1 MIYFARRI
9 SKSGRTLSVE
19 NFRLNQLQ
27 DLVLSGETRKESWR
41 RKQLNSLSNL
51 LDNHQQE
58 ILNALNK
65 DLRKPPTEAFFEI
78 IAIKQEIKLAQTNLS
93 NWMKARQINVPIS
106 LRPAKAFVQPD
117 PLGCV
122 LIIGPWNY
130 PFSLTLQPLVGA
142 LAAGNTAVLKPS
154 EHAPHVSN
162 LIKKLIE
169 KYFEPNV
176 TQVIEGD
183 GDIAAHLI
191 TQKFDHI
198 FFTGG
203 ENIGKKVMQAAA
215 NNLTPITLE
224 LGGKSPAIVIDGA
237 NLEVTAKRIIWGK
250 SLNAGQTCI
259 APDHLLVKQE
269 LFDSLISNLKKSINN
284 FYGNTPLD
292 SKHLGSIINQRQFN
306 RIKNLLKQ
314 ANNNGQIIYGGE
326 SNESEKRISPTLIKI
341 ENRNDP
347 LMQEELFGPLLP
359 ILCIKNLDEAISD
372 FKFLPKPLALYLFGG
387 AEKEQEKILSMTSS
401 GGVCFN
407 DVVLQA
413 GIPDLPFGGVGAS
426 GMGKYHGKAG
436 FDNFTH
442 YKSILKRPFWL
453 DLNFRYPPYKLELSL
468 LKKLIG

>member
-1 MIYFARRI
+1 M
-9 SKSGRTLSVE
+9 SLK
-19 NFRLNQLQ
+19 NFELNQLQ
-27 DLVLSGETRKESWR
+27 DLVLSGKTRNERWR
-41 RKQLNSLSNL
+41 RKQLGALSNL
-51 LDNHQQE
+51 LENHQEE
-58 ILNALNK
+58 ILNALNQ
-65 DLRKPPTEAFFEI
+65 DLGKPPTEAFFEI
-78 IAIKQEIKLAQTNLS
+78 VAVKQEIKLAQKHLS
-93 NWMKARQINVPIS
+93 NWMKVKQINVPFS
-106 LRPAKAFVQPD
+106 LRPAKALVQPD

-130 PFSLTLQPLVGA
+130 PFSLTLQPLTGA

-154 EHAPHVSN
+154 EHATNVSN

-169 KYFEPNV
+169 KYFPPEIV
-176 TQVIEGD
+176 QVIEGD
-183 GDIAAHLI
+183 GNIAADLM
-191 TQKFDHI
+191 TKQFDHV

-203 ENIGKKVMQAAA
+203 ESIGKKVMEAASKS
-215 NNLTPITLE
+215 LTPVTLE

-259 APDHLLVKQE
+259 APDHLLVEQK
-269 LFDSLISNLKKSINN
+269 LFDSLIFNLKNSIND

-292 SKHLGSIINQRQFN
+292 SKNLSRIINQNQFN
-306 RIKNLLKQ
+306 RLNNLLTQAKQ
-314 ANNNGQIIYGGE
+314 NNQIIYGGD
-326 SNESEKRISPTLIKI
+326 SNEKDKRISPTLIKI

-347 LMQEELFGPLLP
+347 LMKEELFGPLLP
-359 ILCIKNLDEAISD
+359 ILCIKSLDEAISE

-387 AEKEQEKILSMTSS
+387 GEKEQGKILSMTSS

-413 GIPDLPFGGVGAS
+413 GIPELPFGGVGSS

-442 YKSILKRPFWL
+442 YKSVLKRPFWL
-453 DLNFRYPPYKLELSL
+453 DLNFRYPPYKLDLSL
-468 LKKLIG
+468 LNRLIG

>member
-1 MIYFARRI
+1 M
-9 SKSGRTLSVE
+9 SLE
-19 NFRLNQLQ
+19 NFALNQLQ
-27 DLVLSGETRKESWR
+27 DLVLSGKTRHEKWR
-41 RKQLNSLSNL
+41 RKQLEALSNL

-65 DLRKPPTEAFFEI
+65 DLGKPPTEAFFEI
-78 IAIKQEIKLAQTNLS
+78 IAVKQEIKLAQKNLS
-93 NWMKARQINVPIS
+93 NWMKARQISVPVS
-106 LRPAKAFVQPD
+106 LRPSKALVQPD

-154 EHAPHVSN
+154 EHAPNIST

-169 KYFEPNV
+169 KYFPPEIA
-176 TQVIEGD
+176 QVLEGD
-183 GDIAAHLI
+183 GNIAADLM
-191 TQKFDHI
+191 TKQFDHV

-203 ENIGKKVMQAAA
+203 ENIGRKVMEAASK
-215 NNLTPITLE
+215 NLTPVTLE

-237 NLEVTAKRIIWGK
+237 NLEITAKRIIWGK

-259 APDHLLVKQE
+259 APDHLLVEHK
-269 LFDSLISNLKKSINN
+269 LFDSLISNLKKSIND
-284 FYGNTPLD
+284 FYGNIPLD
-292 SKHLGSIINQRQFN
+292 SKHLGSIINQKQFN
-306 RIKNLLKQ
+306 RLNNLLEQ
-314 ANNNGQIIYGGE
+314 AKKNRQIIFGGDI
-326 SNESEKRISPTLIKI
+326 NEKEKRISPTLIKI

-347 LMQEELFGPLLP
+347 LMKEELFGPLLP
-359 ILCIKNLDEAISD
+359 ILCIKNLDQAISD
-372 FKFLPKPLALYLFGG
+372 FKVLPKPLALYLFGG
-387 AEKEQEKILSMTSS
+387 AEKEQEKILKMTSS

-413 GIPDLPFGGVGAS
+413 GIPELPFGGVGTS

-442 YKSILKRPFWL
+442 YKSVLKRPFWL
-453 DLNFRYPPYKLELSL
+453 DLNFRYPPYKLDLSL
-468 LKKLIG
+468 LNRLIG